1 MILKIVLYLHIFI
14 YVYICIYIIHM
25 EKTKA
30 IFNKMVIRIIL
41 GVVIGGVAGFL
52 YYKLVGCRTGSCP
65 ITSSPFS
72 SIIFGAIFGGLIASS
87 K

>member
-1 MILKIVLYLHIFI
+1 MVLRILIGI
-14 YVYICIYIIHM
+14 
-25 EKTKA
+25 
-30 IFNKMVIRIIL
+30 
-41 GVVIGGVAGFL
+41 VIGGAVGFL
-52 YYKLVGCRTGSCP
+52 YFKLVGCRTGSCP